1 MQNRLMTKGIV
12 IALSASAFIAS
23 IAVGQMKYSR
33 TRSQQTPTPTPT
45 PLPVIP
51 PKEAAV
57 RSQPPRTTPTPTP
70 ARQTFGQ
77 PQAAMQR
84 PTPTPAR
91 QTFGQPQATM
101 QRPTPNPTPA
111 KQVYLQPQNP
121 AQKTAATLPAPQQTF
136 RQGQVPP
143 QAMTPAPIPAKPTAT
158 PVPPPDIQAYLDR
171 QLATSKDRKFHL
183 NANGKD
189 LPLTP
194 FHVWRQKEIGPNVT
208 STCVDMRSDEGRV
221 YDIDF
226 VTTGKDVTA
235 IKVHRINGETV
246 R

>member
-1 MQNRLMTKGIV
+1 MTKGIV

-33 TRSQQTPTPTPT
+33 PRSQQSPTPTPT

-57 RSQPPRTTPTPTP
+57 RSQPPRMTPTPTP
-70 ARQTFGQ
+70 SRPTFGQ

-84 PTPTPAR
+84 TTPIPTPSR
-91 QTFGQPQATM
+91 QTFGQAQSAM
-101 QRPTPNPTPA
+101 QKPTPVPSPA
-111 KQVYLQPQNP
+111 KQAYLQPQKP
-121 AQKTAATLPAPQQTF
+121 TQKTAATLPSTQQTF
-136 RQGQVPP
+136 RQAQMPP
-143 QAMTPAPIPAKPTAT
+143 QAMTPAPIPAKPTPT

-171 QLATSKDRKFHL
+171 QLASSKDRRFHL

-194 FHVWRQKEIGPNVT
+194 FHVWRQKEIGPSST
-208 STCVDMRSDEGRV
+208 STCVDMKSDEGRV

-226 VTTGKDVTA
+226 VTTGKDVTG

>member
-1 MQNRLMTKGIV
+1 MTKGIV
-12 IALSASAFIAS
+12 IALSASVFIAS

-33 TRSQQTPTPTPT
+33 PRSQQTSTPTPT
-45 PLPVIP
+45 PLQVIP

-77 PQAAMQR
+77 S
-84 PTPTPAR
+84 
-91 QTFGQPQATM
+91 QATM

-111 KQVYLQPQNP
+111 KQAYMQPQNP
-121 AQKTAATLPAPQQTF
+121 AQKTAATLPAQQTF
-136 RQGQVPP
+136 RQPQTAA
-143 QAMTPAPIPAKPTAT
+143 QAMTPAPIPAKPT
-158 PVPPPDIQAYLDR
+158 PPPIPPPDIQTYLDR
-171 QLATSKDRKFHL
+171 QLASSKDKKFHL

-194 FHVWRQKEIGPNVT
+194 FHVWRQREIGPGST
-208 STCVDMRSDEGRV
+208 ATCVDMRGDEGKV

-235 IKVHRINGETV
+235 IKVHRINGEAV

>member
-33 TRSQQTPTPTPT
+33 SRSQQSPTPTPT
-45 PLPVIP
+45 PLQVIP

-57 RSQPPRTTPTPTP
+57 RSQPQRPTPTPTP
-70 ARQTFGQ
+70 SRQTFGQ
-77 PQAAMQR
+77 PRSAMQK
-84 PTPTPAR
+84 PTPI
-91 QTFGQPQATM
+91 
-101 QRPTPNPTPA
+101 PTPA
-111 KQVYLQPQNP
+111 KQAYLQPQKP
-121 AQKTAATLPAPQQTF
+121 TQKTAATLPSPQQTF
-136 RQGQVPP
+136 RQTQVPP
-143 QAMTPAPIPAKPTAT
+143 QAMTPAPLPAKPTPT

-171 QLATSKDRKFHL
+171 QLASSKDRKFHL

-194 FHVWRQKEIGPNVT
+194 FHVWRQKEIGPSST

-226 VTTGKDVTA
+226 VTTGKDVTG
-235 IKVHRINGETV
+235 IKVHRINGEVV